1 MRMDRRNPMPRA
13 LEEVQD
19 GGRWGQGAG
28 HGRRVGEGLRSV
40 PLVRSEGGVAD
51 AGGRAA
57 GEKARPGA
65 GTCRRV

>member
-28 HGRRVGEGLRSV
+28 HGRRGRGSQISASGEI
-40 PLVRSEGGVAD
+40 
-51 AGGRAA
+51 
-57 GEKARPGA
+57 
-65 GTCRRV
+65 